1 MVITKVAEIPM
12 EEAIRIKEEVEEEV
26 VVGEVMEESPIFNP
40 HWIIKWPRVSLQQ
53 EDTVHSLDN
62 AIIFNAMLDLMSW
75 VGPVHH

>member
-40 HWIIKWPRVSLQQ
+40 H
-53 EDTVHSLDN
+53 
-62 AIIFNAMLDLMSW
+62 
-75 VGPVHH
+75 